1 MTSTISCT
9 EERIDCLHNN
19 AILPSDDNDGHLAL
33 FAKNTSLKTTN
44 S

>member
-19 AILPSDDNDGHLAL
+19 AILTSDDNDGHLAL
-33 FAKNTSLKTTN
+33 LMNTSLKTTN